1 MPESTTSG
9 ATPADTPVTP
19 PAQAATTTSPDAQAA
34 DGNTESIT
42 REEARKLRSE
52 AKALRERLKAF
63 EDADAAAKAAQ
74 MTEQERLQQQQAEL
88 QAANEDLAAAL
99 MEMNVQSDIARYAGK
114 LNFIID
120 SPELLA
126 QMLKWSE
133 IEWDEESG
141 KPLNI
146 EKLLEQLA
154 KAQPKLVQQQAQQQQ
169 MGTPATPA
177 MNPGRSTI
185 TAPGSG
191 AAPGRIP
198 RLDDIQW
205 KR

>member
-1 MPESTTSG
+1 MPEPTTSG
-9 ATPADTPVTP
+9 ATQADASVTT

-74 MTEQERLQQQQAEL
+74 MSELEKAQKQAADLQEQQELLAAEL
-88 QAANEDLAAAL
+88 FEARVFQD
-99 MEMNVQSDIARYAGK
+99 VARYADK
-114 LNFIID
+114 FNFNVSAD
-120 SPELLA
+120 TLSRMLLLDDDA
-126 QMLKWSE
+126 
-133 IEWDEESG
+133 IEFENG
-141 KPLNI
+141 RPTNV
-146 EKLLEQLA
+146 EKLLEKLA
-154 KAQPKLVQQQAQQQQ
+154 KAEPGLVKPVQQQQQ

-191 AAPGRIP
+191 AAPGKIP